1 MTYPNFNGVFG
12 QAEHYRSI
20 NPMINGVGVFFPA
33 TALGAGG
40 ATETIDFAKGHWQ
53 SITLDQNCTVTF
65 LDPPGPTSQV
75 QIMLFV
81 TQGGV
86 GSFQLIWPGATVFPG
101 GIRPVLS
108 TVAGR
113 KDLLL
118 LQYLNGTWV
127 VQQRGINLR
136 IV

>member
-1 MTYPNFNGVFG
+1 MTFPNFNGVFK

-20 NPMINGVGVFFPA
+20 RPMINGIAVFNNA

-53 SITLDQNCTVTF
+53 SITLDQHCTVTL
-65 LDPPGPTSQV
+65 LDPPGATSQV
-75 QIMLFV
+75 TIMLFV
-81 TQGGV
+81 TQGGA
-86 GSFQLIWPGATVFPG
+86 GSFQLVWPGATVFAN

-113 KDLLL
+113 KDLLR

-127 VQQRGINLR
+127 VTSLGVNIR